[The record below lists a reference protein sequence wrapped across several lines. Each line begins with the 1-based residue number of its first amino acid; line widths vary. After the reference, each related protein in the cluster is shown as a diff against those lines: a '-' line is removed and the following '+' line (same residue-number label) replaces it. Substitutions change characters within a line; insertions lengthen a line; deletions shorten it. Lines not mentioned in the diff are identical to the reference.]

1 MKFIIIGLGQFGR
14 SLAIYLT
21 NSGYEVTV
29 LDIQESAVDEI
40 KNSVADARVGDAT
53 DVRVLSRLDLNDDD
67 THVIV
72 ATGENF
78 LERSII
84 ITAQL
89 KELGVKHIYAR
100 AVNDLQAKV
109 LRLIGVE
116 DLFRVEDVAARQLTD
131 RFINEGLMRL
141 RKIDAT
147 HSLAEV
153 KLPEEWEG
161 KTLIGVNMRKLHKI
175 NLLTI
180 RRGAPTEANE
190 GSDVLSKP
198 ESPVI
203 DSPDP
208 SLEFKKGDVL
218 VIFGKD
224 DDLKDFVKKFD
235 L

>member
-1 MKFIIIGLGQFGR
+1 M
-14 SLAIYLT
+14 
-21 NSGYEVTV
+21 
-29 LDIQESAVDEI
+29 
-40 KNSVADARVGDAT
+40 GDAT
-53 DVRVLSRLDLNDDD
+53 DVRVLSRLDLKDDD

-72 ATGENF
+72 ATGENAK
-78 LERSII
+78 ERSII

-89 KELGVKHIYAR
+89 KELGAKHVYAR

-131 RFINEGLMRL
+131 KFINEGLMRL

-153 KLPEEWEG
+153 KLPIEWEG
-161 KTLIGVNMRKLHKI
+161 KTLMGVNMRKVHKI

-180 RRGAPTEANE
+180 RRGTATETEAS
-190 GSDVLSKP
+190 GDVLSEP
-198 ESPVI
+198 EQPVI

-208 SLEFKKGDVL
+208 SLEFKPGDVL
-218 VIFGKD
+218 VVFGKD
-224 DDLKDFVKKFD
+224 ADLKAFVNKFD